1 MSESLKSTS
10 SFLALGNPIYRNL
23 WLASVVSGV
32 CVSAHDCAATW
43 VMYRL
48 NTSALFLSLMST
60 VASLPFFLFTLPAGA
75 LADIVDRRKLLC
87 AMNLWLAVAAGLLAI
102 FGYFRL
108 LNPYLVLAFVF
119 LIGVGLAFS
128 TPAWTAI
135 VPEVVSNEELPSAA
149 TLSGLQLNISGI
161 VGPALGGF
169 VIPLVGANLLFTINA
184 CVFFVVI
191 LALLTW
197 KRNEG
202 STRLPL
208 ESFFESFFTAIRYVR
223 YAPGIQVVLVRNVLF
238 AFFISLIPALI
249 PVVGLR
255 ELKLTASGC
264 GILFSSMGAGSVF
277 GAVFIM
283 PWVRRHFSPNM
294 LTVIANGLVA
304 VVYILMA
311 FVRDQGLFMFVAG
324 IAGIGWTLSASE
336 LWVAGQRAMPPWAR
350 GRMNATFIM
359 TAQGAMALGGV
370 IWGTSASAAGV
381 NPTLIAGAVLLATS
395 LILAIPLSIN
405 FTGTLDFEP
414 APVTSFSHK
423 LIYLPQATDGP
434 VAITFEYQVDQSRTP
449 DFLEVMKDI
458 RLIHL
463 RNGAFTWRLH
473 EDLIR
478 PNIFRIEMLVP
489 SWTQYR
495 LQRERMTKSEKKVI
509 DQASGFSAGGTPIEE
524 RIFLCINKE
533 LGTRRR
539 MVSRPATTPFSPLNI
554 AQQEIQPR
562 FESRNFADLESHAL

>member
-1 MSESLKSTS
+1 MSQDSKNTST
-10 SFLALGNPIYRNL
+10 FLALRNPVYRNL

-43 VMYRL
+43 VMYKL
-48 NTSALFLSLMST
+48 SPSALFLSLMST

-87 AMNLWLAVAAGLLAI
+87 VMNVWLAVSAALLAI
-102 FGYFRL
+102 FGAFRL

-119 LIGVGLAFS
+119 LIGVGFAFCA
-128 TPAWTAI
+128 PAWTAI
-135 VPEVVSNEELPSAA
+135 VPEVVSDQELPSAA
-149 TLSGLQLNISGI
+149 TLSGLQLNMSGI
-161 VGPALGGF
+161 IGPALGGLL
-169 VIPLVGANLLFTINA
+169 IPLVGSNWLFTINA

-191 LALLTW
+191 LALLAW
-197 KRNEG
+197 KRSER
-202 STRLPL
+202 STKLPL

-249 PVVGLR
+249 PVVGLK
-255 ELKLTASGC
+255 ELKLTAGGC

-277 GAVFIM
+277 GAVVVV
-283 PWVRRHFSPNM
+283 PWVRKHFSPNM
-294 LTVIANGLVA
+294 LTVIANALVA
-304 VVYILMA
+304 AVYILMVL
-311 FVRDQGLFMFVAG
+311 VRDQNQFMLVAAL
-324 IAGIGWTLSASE
+324 AGIGWTLSASE

-370 IWGTSASAAGV
+370 IWGTAAATAGI
-381 NPTLIAGAVLLATS
+381 NPTLIGGAVLLAVS
-395 LILAIPLSIN
+395 LVLAIPLSIN
-405 FTGTLDFEP
+405 FTGSLDFGP
-414 APVTSFSHK
+414 SPVTSFSHK
-423 LIYLPQATDGP
+423 LIYLPQPSDGP
-434 VAITFEYQVDQSRTP
+434 VAITYEYHVDPSRSS
-449 DFLEVMKDI
+449 DFLDLMRDV

-473 EDLIR
+473 EDLTR

-489 SWTQYR
+489 SWSQHM
-495 LQRERMTKSEKKVI
+495 LQRERMTKAERTVV
-509 DQASGFSAGGTPIEE
+509 DQAGSFNIGGAPTEE
-524 RIFLCINKE
+524 RIFLCINKG

-539 MVSRPATTPFSPLNI
+539 TINRPATTPFSPLNLGT
-554 AQQEIQPR
+554 QEIQK
-562 FESRNFADLESHAL
+562 AG

>member
-1 MSESLKSTS
+1 
-10 SFLALGNPIYRNL
+10 
-23 WLASVVSGV
+23 
-32 CVSAHDCAATW
+32 
-43 VMYRL
+43 MYRL
-48 NTSALFLSLMST
+48 STSALFLSLMST

-119 LIGVGLAFS
+119 LIGVGFAFS
-128 TPAWTAI
+128 APAWTAI

-149 TLSGLQLNISGI
+149 ILSGLQLNISGI

-277 GAVFIM
+277 GAVFVM

-311 FVRDQGLFMFVAG
+311 FVRHQGLFMFVAG
-324 IAGIGWTLSASE
+324 LAGIGWTLSASE

-381 NPTLIAGAVLLATS
+381 NPTLIAGAVLLITS

-473 EDLIR
+473 EDLTR

-489 SWTQYR
+489 SWIQYR

-554 AQQEIQPR
+554 GQQEIQPR
-562 FESRNFADLESHAL
+562 F